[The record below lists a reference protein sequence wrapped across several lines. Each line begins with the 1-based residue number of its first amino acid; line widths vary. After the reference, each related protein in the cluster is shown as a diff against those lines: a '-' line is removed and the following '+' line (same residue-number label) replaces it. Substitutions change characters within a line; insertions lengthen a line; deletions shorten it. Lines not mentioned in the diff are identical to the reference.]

1 MADNLETL
9 ERDVAESRARLA
21 DTLDRL
27 TSPETSQAVKRDLM
41 ETVHKAKDDVMNR
54 ARDTGRQTAQGF
66 ADNLKQRAIDNPFAV
81 ALIGAGIA
89 WRLYKKP
96 PVTTLLVGTGIAA
109 LMMGGS
115 GRSTGGGLSR
125 DPYRDPRQGYVPG
138 GVAGYGYPVEEDAPT
153 PGLAERAEV
162 AASGI
167 AERARDLG
175 ERAREAAYAAAA
187 QASETA
193 REAGERAREA
203 ASRAAAQVSDT
214 AAEVAARVSATVSSA
229 TAQASEVASAT
240 AGRVRTAA
248 SSTVER
254 TSSGIYDIRSDVAHT
269 TRDLT
274 NRTYELFDQAQRNP
288 VVLGAVGFAA
298 GVAIARTV
306 RATDTGERAFDYAA
320 DVVGEGARLAASGV
334 TNVVSRA
341 ADGTG
346 SLAASTRAMASD
358 LGTTARQALDTA
370 ASATTSAASAASEIA
385 SSTLDGIRDRA
396 ADAYGSV
403 GAVASSAYRSA
414 TETAS
419 PAHQGT
425 ARASSGGGSRRA
437 ASRPRQGPPQVSR
450 RTPGLSRQVQD
461 QVYELGRQYPV
472 LLGAVGLAVGA
483 ALGGLLEPTEAEN
496 RMLGEAS
503 DRLKQ
508 RAREM
513 AGEQY
518 EQIIEAAGQI
528 AEHVLHRSGTPG
540 DDAAGEAASDTGTM
554 RAAATERPN
563 ERAAMEAQRQ
573 GLGPV

>member
-21 DTLDRL
+21 YTLDRL
-27 TSPETSQAVKRDLM
+27 TSPETSEAVKRDLM
-41 ETVHKAKDDVMNR
+41 DTVHKAKDDVMNR
-54 ARDTGRQTAQGF
+54 ARDTGRQTAQGV
-66 ADNLKQRAIDNPFAV
+66 ADSLKQRAMDNPFAV

-96 PVTTLLVGTGIAA
+96 PVTTLLVGAGVAA

-115 GRSTGGGLSR
+115 GRSTGRGLSR

-153 PGLAERAEV
+153 PGLAERAET
-162 AASGI
+162 AASGV

-203 ASRAAAQVSDT
+203 ASRAAAQVSET
-214 AAEVAARVSATVSSA
+214 AEDVAARVSATVSGA
-229 TAQASEVASAT
+229 IAQASEVASAT
-240 AGRVRTAA
+240 AGRVRTGA

-254 TSSGIYDIRSDVAHT
+254 TSSGVHDIHSDVAHT

-274 NRTYELFDQAQRNP
+274 DRTYELFDQAQRNP

-298 GVAIARTV
+298 GLAIARSV
-306 RATDTGERAFDYAA
+306 RATETGERALDYTA
-320 DVVGEGARLAASGV
+320 DVVGEGARRVAWGMTHAAG
-334 TNVVSRA
+334 RA
-341 ADGTG
+341 ADSAG

-358 LGTTARQALDTA
+358 LGATARQALDTA
-370 ASATTSAASAASEIA
+370 AGATASAASAASEIA

-396 ADAYGSV
+396 ADAYGNV

-414 TETAS
+414 TETAP
-419 PAHQGT
+419 PAHEGT
-425 ARASSGGGSRRA
+425 SRASSGGSRHA
-437 ASRPRQGPPQVSR
+437 AGGRRRSPPQVSR
-450 RTPGLSRQVQD
+450 RAPGLSRQVQD

-472 LLGAVGLAVGA
+472 LLGVVGLAVGA
-483 ALGGLLEPTEAEN
+483 ALGGLLDPTEAEN

-513 AGEQY
+513 VGEQY
-518 EQIIEAAGQI
+518 EQIIDAAGQI

-540 DDAAGEAASDTGTM
+540 DDAASEADAGAV
-554 RAAATERPN
+554 RAAGTERPN